1 MTSKFAV
8 EGLLPGVEYRSA
20 VDRYFVTYP
29 DDGIELAPAFKH
41 KEAAREI
48 AINGYFGV
56 PFFTMIPVVPYR
68 APYPRPGLVMPKIRQ
83 IEIKLVIVS

>member
-1 MTSKFAV
+1 MTSRFSA
-8 EGLLPGVEYRSA
+8 EGIMPVVEYRSS

-29 DDGIELAPAFKH
+29 DEKIELAPAFKH

-48 AINGYFGV
+48 AVNGYFGV
-56 PFFTMIPVVPYR
+56 PFFTMIPMVPYR

-83 IEIKLVIVS
+83 LEIKLVIVS